1 MNKIDLGS
9 YQYEGIGIVVDKY
22 YKEVLKIEDFK
33 EVKKYLKTNLN
44 LGDFEIKIKSSE
56 LAWGKIVKAFQLLL
70 LEENEIDYSAKTLIN
85 KYNAGKLIAEKLGLN
100 CDLDKFIDSLQP
112 KEFTEITAWFKDEGW
127 DLWGFL
133 DGFLAEVFGIEV
145 EVNELSEEEL
155 LKFEDDEEWDEIAD
169 EETIQYATIL
179 LYTIWLFKIG
189 NPVEVFGEFST

>member
-44 LGDFEIKIKSSE
+44 LGDFEIKTKSSE
-56 LAWGKIVKAFQLLL
+56 LAWGKIVKAFQLLI
-70 LEENEIDYSAKTLIN
+70 LESNEIDYSAKTLIN
-85 KYNAGKLIAEKLGLN
+85 KYNAGKLTAEKLGMN

-112 KEFTEITAWFKDEGW
+112 KNFSEISEWFKNEGW

-133 DGFLAEVFGIEV
+133 DSFLAEVFGFEV
-145 EVNELSEEEL
+145 EANELSEEEL

>member
-70 LEENEIDYSAKTLIN
+70 LEENEIDYSAKALIN